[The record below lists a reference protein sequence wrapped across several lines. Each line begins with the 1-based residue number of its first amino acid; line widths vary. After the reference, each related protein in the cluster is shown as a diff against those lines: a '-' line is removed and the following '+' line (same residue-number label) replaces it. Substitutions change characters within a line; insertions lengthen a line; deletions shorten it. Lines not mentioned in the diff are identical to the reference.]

1 MIIKHTE
8 TGYEEELNQL
18 LTDEGHVELDISKVI
33 ITGAAGSGKT
43 CTKLLL
49 YKCPP
54 PVQRQSTELI
64 EPMDRAYIKEDIDS
78 EVKEHNINKYGVKHD
93 IAYHEES
100 DNEYEW
106 IVVEAGSET
115 LYGMLAATVDS
126 KGYKCEIKKIYNK
139 SQLHVPAQELVS
151 RPAGETLQPT
161 ESESVPVAE
170 PQSSSHP
177 VPSLKETIAVKQKH
191 TVERRD
197 SEARRSL
204 LLKLKNS
211 NQKGACVHK
220 VRWIH
225 LVDSGGQSQFHD
237 ILPTFLHHTSVIIYV
252 LKLSE
257 TLDEQPFDDYYD
269 EGQCVGDSR
278 KAHYQVEQ
286 ILKGVIQSAY
296 YEKHTEE
303 NEKHTTKV
311 LIVGTHKDQQTE
323 SESINA
329 KNSKLKDI
337 FAPFVGSKQLEV
349 LCHGDYNAEDI
360 IFPLDTM
367 KRDKESLSTGRDIRK
382 RVINKGSKR
391 VKVPISWFLLEEDM
405 RSVGDKKKNGI
416 ITVWECGKLADAINI
431 KQLKNAFEYFHYLNI
446 FLYFPHS
453 SSLSN
458 IIFTDPQIVVTIVS
472 AFVKEAYQKVTDTEF
487 KDFNERGEFIK
498 SFVKSKLSRFL
509 VPDAGFEEAEIIELL
524 KITLVVAHIE
534 EGRYFMPC
542 VLPHCSLD
550 EFEKERLKLSISPV
564 VIKLPG
570 DTHCVPRGFFCAL
583 VCGLMQKWRL
593 RKEGG
598 KLTDIY
604 KNFVQFTVEECRVT
618 VADTFFYVEIHVDG
632 DAARDTCKK
641 IFTDVGEALKKVVDT
656 HNYDN
661 KIMSSYSLDF
671 LCPCS
676 IKAVHTTS
684 TVITNVKCKLNCT
697 MDDGSS
703 SKLKKSHSL
712 WLSDEEYSCW
722 EKLGRLDE
730 YR

>member
-1 MIIKHTE
+1 M
-8 TGYEEELNQL
+8 
-18 LTDEGHVELDISKVI
+18 LTNEGHVELDISKVI

-49 YKCPP
+49 YKLPP
-54 PVQRQSTELI
+54 PVQHQSTELI
-64 EPMDRAYIKEDIDS
+64 EPMERAYIEEDVGIVDS
-78 EVKEHNINKYGVKHD
+78 YDIKKYGVKHD

-100 DNEYEW
+100 DHDSEYEW

-126 KGYKCEIKKIYNK
+126 KEYKYEYKDEHNQPERYAPTQEI
-139 SQLHVPAQELVS
+139 VS
-151 RPAGETLQPT
+151 TPAGDSLQSAKV
-161 ESESVPVAE
+161 ESIPIAKSP
-170 PQSSSHP
+170 SHL
-177 VPSLKETIAVKQKH
+177 VKETTVKQKP
-191 TVERRD
+191 TFRRQD
-197 SEARRSL
+197 SEARRAL
-204 LLKLKNS
+204 LVQLKNS
-211 NQKGACVHK
+211 DQSGKCVHK

-269 EGQCVGDSR
+269 DGQCVGDSR

-323 SESINA
+323 KERIDA
-329 KNSKLKDI
+329 KNSKLKHI
-337 FAPFVGSKQLEV
+337 FDPFVGFKQLEV
-349 LCHGDYNAEDI
+349 LCHGDYDDEDI
-360 IFPLDTM
+360 IFPLDAM
-367 KRDKESLSTGRDIRK
+367 KRDKESLSIGRNIRK
-382 RVINKGSKR
+382 GVINKGSKR

-405 RSVGDKKKNGI
+405 RCVGDKEKNGI
-416 ITVWECGKLADAINI
+416 ITMWQYAKLAEAISI
-431 KQLKNAFEYFHYLNI
+431 LQPKNALKYFHYLNI

-458 IIFTDPQIVVTIVS
+458 IVFTDPQIVVTIVS
-472 AFVKEAYQKVTDTEF
+472 AFVKEAYQKITDTEF
-487 KDFNERGEFIK
+487 KNFRKRGEFTK
-498 SFVKSKLSRFL
+498 SFVKSKLNRFL
-509 VPDAGFEEAEIIELL
+509 VPDAGFEEAEVIELL
-524 KITLVVAHIE
+524 KIMLVIAHIE

-550 EFEKERLKLSISPV
+550 EFEKERLELSISPV

-583 VCGLMQKWRL
+583 VCGLMHKWRL

-632 DAARDTCKK
+632 DAVRDTCKK
-641 IFTDVGEALKKVVDT
+641 IFTDVGKALKKVVDT

-676 IKAVHTTS
+676 IKALHTAS
-684 TVITNVKCKLNCT
+684 TIITDVKCKLNCT
-697 MDDGSS
+697 MDDSS
-703 SKLKKSHSL
+703 STKLEKKHSV
-712 WLSDEEYSCW
+712 WLNNEEYLRW
-722 EKLGRLDE
+722 EKLGKFDG
-730 YR
+730 